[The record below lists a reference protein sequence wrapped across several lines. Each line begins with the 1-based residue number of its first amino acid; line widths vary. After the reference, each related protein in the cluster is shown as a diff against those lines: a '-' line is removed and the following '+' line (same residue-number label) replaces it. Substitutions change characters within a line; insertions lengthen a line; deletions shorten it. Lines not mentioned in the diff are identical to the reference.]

1 MTVLVTGAT
10 GFVGANLVRAL
21 LREGVA
27 VRALARPTSPRLALE
42 GLRLEV
48 VEGDLLDP
56 ASLRRAVQGC
66 EAVFHAGALYSFWER
81 DPSLFYRVNVEGTA
95 SLLERAAE
103 AGVRRVVYTSTVACV
118 AHPPPGR
125 LATEEDLPR
134 PGELK
139 DHYRR
144 SKFLA
149 EQKALEMARNG
160 VPVVVVNPTAP
171 IGPWDVKPTPTGR
184 LLVDF
189 LRGRMP
195 AVISTGLNFVD
206 VEAVARGHLLA
217 WERGRVGRRY
227 ILGGENLTLPAFL
240 ERVGRLTGRKPPRL
254 RLPLPLA
261 LALAWADT
269 ALEGGL
275 LRRPPRIPLD
285 ALRHGGRPLWVD
297 IARARQELGYE
308 PGSLDEAIG
317 RAVAWFRE
325 HRYI

>member
-21 LREGVA
+21 LAEGVP

-42 GLRLEV
+42 GLPAEV
-48 VEGDLLDP
+48 AEGDLTDP

-81 DPSLFYRVNVEGTA
+81 DPSLFYRVNLEGTA
-95 SLLERAAE
+95 HLIESAVE

-125 LATEEDLPR
+125 LATEEDFPR
-134 PGELK
+134 PEDLR

-149 EQKALEMARNG
+149 EQKALEMARQG
-160 VPVVVVNPTAP
+160 APVVVVNPTAP

-184 LLVDF
+184 ILVDF

-195 AVISTGLNFVD
+195 ATLNTGLNFVD

-217 WERGRVGRRY
+217 WERGQVGRRY
-227 ILGGENLTLPAFL
+227 ILGGENLTLPSFL
-240 ERVGRLTGRKPPRL
+240 ERVARLTGRRPPRL
-254 RLPLPLA
+254 RLPYGLA

-275 LRRPPRIPLD
+275 LRRPPHIPLD
-285 ALRHGGRPLWVD
+285 ALRHGGRPMWVD
-297 IARARQELGYE
+297 ISRARQELGYK
-308 PGSLDEAIG
+308 PGSLDEAI
-317 RAVAWFRE
+317 RKAVAWFRE
-325 HRYI
+325 HGYI